1 METRGDFVVHF
12 SRGPSWASLL
22 LRAHAAGRLSPELLW
37 STLLAH
43 ADDLQDPDVAS
54 LLMHLPWPGETVAL
68 PASAPAPRERAPSD
82 DWFVVDDGVG
92 AA

>member
-1 METRGDFVVHF
+1 MADGSDFIVHF

-22 LRAHAAGRLSPELLW
+22 MRAHAAGRLDAAMMW
-37 STLLAH
+37 KVLLAH
-43 ADDLQDPDVAS
+43 ADDAQDPDVAS
-54 LLMHLPWPGETVAL
+54 LLMHLPWPGETVAVA
-68 PASAPAPRERAPSD
+68 PPAPREPRPSD